1 MLDSAFKRFL
11 ASCSCLVELYLE
23 AWLLGGMVE
32 TAQAGSTKFAR
43 TNAQTATEDRLA
55 ARMPLSGGATA
66 GEGEIEE
73 R

>member
-11 ASCSCLVELYLE
+11 ASCSCLVELLLE
-23 AWLLGGMVE
+23 AWLLGGM
-32 TAQAGSTKFAR
+32 AR
-43 TNAQTATEDRLA
+43 TNAELIQAATEDRLA
-55 ARMPLSGGATA
+55 ARMPLGGGATA